1 MSEMSESGTVW
12 SITIN
17 NPNEEDRE
25 ALKAWP
31 SFVKELIG
39 QDEVGENGTLHFQ
52 GMVKTKY
59 TVKFSALKK
68 WVSRAHIE
76 KCRNSKALEQYVQ
89 KAETAVEN
97 TQVRMSESVS
107 ENKEY
112 VIPSKFPRL
121 VVKKAKDYMTTLDWT
136 IHGQWFDMYEAYEY
150 KAFRDAVVNATIRE
164 MIKEGW
170 HIELLAVNPQVM
182 KALNTYFLELWE
194 ETNCT
199 FSYPFEDMMRKGLR
213 PKNIENV

>member
-121 VVKKAKDYMTTLDWT
+121 VVKKAKEYFDKEDWRVD
-136 IHGQWFDMYEAYEY
+136 GKWFDIYEDYTT
-150 KAFRDAVVNATIRE
+150 KSFQDAVVNATIRE

-182 KALNTYFLELWE
+182 KALQKYFLELWE
-194 ETNCT
+194 ETNCVY
-199 FSYPFEDMMRKGLR
+199 SHSFEDMMRKGLR
-213 PKNIENV
+213 PKNIEIV

>member
-17 NPNEEDRE
+17 NPTEEDR
-25 ALKAWP
+25 AVLKAWP
-31 SFVKELIG
+31 AFVKELLG

-59 TVKFSALKK
+59 TVKFPALKK
-68 WVSRAHIE
+68 WLPRAHIE
-76 KCRNSKALEQYVQ
+76 KSRNSKALEQYVQ
-89 KAETAVEN
+89 KKETAVEN

-121 VVKKAKDYMTTLDWT
+121 VVMKAKEYMDNHDWK
-136 IHGQWFDMYEAYEY
+136 IHGQWFDMYDAYEY

-194 ETNCT
+194 ETNNCY
-199 FSYPFEDMMRKGLR
+199 SCPFEDMMKKGLR
-213 PKNIENV
+213 PKQNE